1 MYSKCP
7 SVDDLRTG
15 LQQFSSRLSVDES
28 NWWLNFITTEE
39 EQCLS
44 WERRSDEE
52 LQAAG
57 KSSFSLKYLV
67 YREVKNDMELMSDE
81 ATEKRIT
88 ELERLMDK
96 NNTFPEVRI
105 VLLSTHFIYDLK
117 ANLQDQKMAKHSPNR
132 PLQWFGLACI

>member
-1 MYSKCP
+1 
-7 SVDDLRTG
+7 
-15 LQQFSSRLSVDES
+15 
-28 NWWLNFITTEE
+28 
-39 EQCLS
+39 
-44 WERRSDEE
+44 
-52 LQAAG
+52 
-57 KSSFSLKYLV
+57 
-67 YREVKNDMELMSDE
+67 MELMSDE

-117 ANLQDQKMAKHSPNR
+117 ANLQDQKMAKHSPNG